1 MAVQQLDTE
10 RRRRTYEAPGIYRRL
25 QVNET
30 TDVRLVRTDVAG
42 FVGFTERGP
51 LATADMDA
59 REAMQTAVRLTSWKE
74 YVSTFGWFLQYSHL
88 AYAVR
93 GFFEN
98 GGTTC
103 YVVRTAA
110 TKSPL
115 LSKQPATAHYTFPG
129 ISAAGSI
136 TAATALKSA
145 ATRGDVSLQVETT
158 KGFFTNDLVRMNGKG
173 VQTFSVIESIEP
185 PHTVHLSSP
194 VTHLFENG
202 SAIFRY
208 NPALQIA
215 ASSMGSWGNRLR
227 LLLIP
232 LEHGHA
238 VTEFS
243 LRITVDRG
251 RDLARPFEEE
261 FYNRLSLHPKSEVFA
276 PRIINKRSHLI
287 TIPYPTDSTD
297 QIEDLSDIEIPSSAI
312 PLLVQDDIWK
322 LEAQYLQG
330 GRDGLDDVT
339 PSDLIGGTGDLRG
352 LRLLEEIDEVSILCM
367 PDAVSRFAPRTTIEP
382 PRPPSDPCRP
392 STTPST
398 PLAKELPVDE
408 TSKSPS
414 WTSDKTTPM
423 YRAMIDQCER
433 LRDRVA
439 ILDYPPTRS
448 VPTAAQLLAWRNQ
461 FVTRFGAIYYPW
473 FLVPDAAN
481 PAGPP
486 RPLPPSGH
494 VAGIY
499 ARIDNQFGV
508 QRPPGNE
515 PFEFVTDVQQ
525 EISSLQQEQ
534 LNPYGINVIRSF
546 PGRGIRIWGVRS
558 LAKAE
563 ADPVW
568 QFIHVRRVMS
578 MIEESVDE
586 SMQWAVFEP
595 NDEAL
600 RKTVVHSLSV
610 FLEAIWQRG
619 GLKGNMPS
627 EGFYVKCDETNNPQS
642 VIDAGQLV
650 CEIGVAVAAP
660 MEFLVFEI
668 RNSPSGAAVVEL

>member
-1 MAVQQLDTE
+1 MAIQQLDRE
-10 RRRRTYEAPGIYRRL
+10 RRRRIYEAPGIYRRL
-25 QVNET
+25 QANET
-30 TDVRLVRTDVAG
+30 KDLRIVRTDIAG

-51 LATADMDA
+51 LVTKTMAARDA
-59 REAMQTAVRLTSWKE
+59 VQTAMRLTSWKE
-74 YVSTFGWFLQYSHL
+74 YVSTFGWFLPTSHL

-110 TKSPL
+110 TKSAL
-115 LSKQPATAHYTFPG
+115 LSKQPAAAHYTFPG
-129 ISAAGSI
+129 ISEASSI
-136 TAATALKSA
+136 SAVTALKSA
-145 ATRGDVSLQVETT
+145 PTKGDRVLEVESTE
-158 KGFFTNDLVRMNGKG
+158 GFFTNDLICISGNGIK
-173 VQTFSVIESIEP
+173 TFSIIESIEP
-185 PHTVHLSSP
+185 PHRVHLA
-194 VTHLFENG
+194 
-202 SAIFRY
+202 SAIAHSFEIDSAIYRY
-208 NPALQIA
+208 KPALQITA
-215 ASSMGSWGNRLR
+215 TSMGSWGNRIR
-227 LLLIP
+227 LLLVP

-238 VTEFS
+238 VSEFS

-251 RDLARPFEEE
+251 QDHTRPFEEE
-261 FYNRLSLHPKSEVFA
+261 FYNRLSLHPKSEVFVS
-276 PRIINKRSHLI
+276 RIINKRSHLI
-287 TIPYPTDSTD
+287 TIPYPTDEISPI
-297 QIEDLSDIEIPSSAI
+297 QGSSPIESQAPAI
-312 PLLVQDDIWK
+312 SLLVQDDTWK
-322 LEAQYLQG
+322 IEAQYLQG
-330 GRDGLDDVT
+330 GRDGLDGVT
-339 PSDLIGGTGDLRG
+339 PSDLIGGTDDLRG
-352 LRLLEEIDEVSILCM
+352 LRLLEEIDGVSILCM
-367 PDAVSRFAPRTTIEP
+367 PDAVPCVVPTRTIEP
-382 PRPPSDPCRP
+382 PRPPNDPCRP
-392 STTPST
+392 NTTTST
-398 PLAKELPVDE
+398 PLTNELPADE
-408 TSKSPS
+408 TSTPPY
-414 WTSDKTTPM
+414 WTPEKTVLM
-423 YRAMIDQCER
+423 YHAMVDQCER

-439 ILDYPPTRS
+439 ILDYRPTRT

-473 FLVPDAAN
+473 LLVPDAAN
-481 PAGPP
+481 PTGHP
-486 RPLPPSGH
+486 RSLPPTGH

-525 EISSLQQEQ
+525 EISSIQQEQ

-563 ADPVW
+563 ADPAW

-619 GLKGNMPS
+619 GLKGNVPS
-627 EGFYVKCDETNNPQS
+627 EGFYVKCDETNNPQP

-668 RNSPSGAAVVEL
+668 RHSPSGAAVVEL

>member
-1 MAVQQLDTE
+1 MAVQQLDRE
-10 RRRRTYEAPGIYRRL
+10 RRRRIYEAPGIYRRL

-30 TDVRLVRTDVAG
+30 KDVRLVRTDIAG

-51 LATADMDA
+51 LATVDMDA
-59 REAMQTAVRLTSWKE
+59 HEAVQTALRLTSWKE
-74 YVSTFGWFLQYSHL
+74 YVSTFGWFLPNSHL

-103 YVVRTAA
+103 YVVRAAA
-110 TKSPL
+110 TRSPL
-115 LSKQPATAHYTFPG
+115 FFKQPATAHYTFPG
-129 ISAAGSI
+129 MSQSGSI
-136 TAATALKSA
+136 STATVLRTAAA
-145 ATRGDVSLQVETT
+145 RGELSLQIERTE
-158 KGFFTNDLVRMNGKG
+158 GFSNDDLIRISGKG
-173 VQTFSVIESIEP
+173 TESFCVIESLEASGTIR
-185 PHTVHLSSP
+185 LASAL
-194 VTHLFENG
+194 THSFAKG
-202 SAIFRY
+202 SAVYRY
-208 NPALQIA
+208 TPALQIA
-215 ASSMGSWGNRLR
+215 ATSEGSWGNRIR
-227 LLLIP
+227 LLLVP
-232 LEHGHA
+232 LEQGP
-238 VTEFS
+238 TIKEFS
-243 LRITVDRG
+243 LRVTIDRG
-251 RDLARPFEEE
+251 RDLTRPFEEE
-261 FYNRLSLHPKSEVFA
+261 FYNRLSLNPRSEVFA
-276 PRIINKRSHLI
+276 PRIINKRSHLV
-287 TIPYPTDSTD
+287 TIPFPLNQDIQDPTPTG
-297 QIEDLSDIEIPSSAI
+297 
-312 PLLVQDDIWK
+312 LLIQDDVWR
-322 LEAQYLQG
+322 LEALYLQG
-330 GRDGLDDVT
+330 GKDGLDDVT
-339 PSDLIGGTGDLRG
+339 PSDLLGGNEDPRG
-352 LRLLEEIDEVSILCM
+352 LRLLEEIDEVSILCL
-367 PDAVSRFAPRTTIEP
+367 PDAVPSFVPTRTVEP
-382 PRPPSDPCRP
+382 PRLPNDPCRP
-392 STTPST
+392 DTTTSSPPS
-398 PLAKELPVDE
+398 KELPNDE
-408 TSKSPS
+408 TSVSPS
-414 WTSDKTTPM
+414 WTSEQTALM

-439 ILDYPPTRS
+439 ILDYRPTRT

-473 FLVPDAAN
+473 LLVPDAAN

-486 RPLPPSGH
+486 RSLPPSGH

-499 ARIDNQFGV
+499 SRIDNQFGV

-525 EISSLQQEQ
+525 EISSIQQEQ

-563 ADPVW
+563 ADPAW

-619 GLKGNMPS
+619 GLKGNVPS

-642 VIDAGQLV
+642 VIDVGQLV

>member
-1 MAVQQLDTE
+1 
-10 RRRRTYEAPGIYRRL
+10 
-25 QVNET
+25 
-30 TDVRLVRTDVAG
+30 
-42 FVGFTERGP
+42 
-51 LATADMDA
+51 
-59 REAMQTAVRLTSWKE
+59 
-74 YVSTFGWFLQYSHL
+74 
-88 AYAVR
+88 
-93 GFFEN
+93 
-98 GGTTC
+98 
-103 YVVRTAA
+103 
-110 TKSPL
+110 
-115 LSKQPATAHYTFPG
+115 
-129 ISAAGSI
+129 
-136 TAATALKSA
+136 
-145 ATRGDVSLQVETT
+145 
-158 KGFFTNDLVRMNGKG
+158 
-173 VQTFSVIESIEP
+173 
-185 PHTVHLSSP
+185 
-194 VTHLFENG
+194 
-202 SAIFRY
+202 
-208 NPALQIA
+208 
-215 ASSMGSWGNRLR
+215 
-227 LLLIP
+227 
-232 LEHGHA
+232 
-238 VTEFS
+238 
-243 LRITVDRG
+243 
-251 RDLARPFEEE
+251 
-261 FYNRLSLHPKSEVFA
+261 
-276 PRIINKRSHLI
+276 
-287 TIPYPTDSTD
+287 
-297 QIEDLSDIEIPSSAI
+297 
-312 PLLVQDDIWK
+312 
-322 LEAQYLQG
+322 
-330 GRDGLDDVT
+330 
-339 PSDLIGGTGDLRG
+339 
-352 LRLLEEIDEVSILCM
+352 M
-367 PDAVSRFAPRTTIEP
+367 P
-382 PRPPSDPCRP
+382 
-392 STTPST
+392 
-398 PLAKELPVDE
+398 
-408 TSKSPS
+408 PS
-414 WTSDKTTPM
+414 WTSEQTALL
-423 YRAMIDQCER
+423 YHAMVDQCER

-439 ILDYPPTRS
+439 ILDYRPTRT

-473 FLVPDAAN
+473 LVVPNAAN

-525 EISSLQQEQ
+525 EISSIQQEQ

-563 ADPVW
+563 ADPAW

-619 GLKGNMPS
+619 GLKGNVPA

-668 RNSPSGAAVVEL
+668 RHSPSGAAVIEL